1 MNRGKER
8 RALLEKAKK
17 IRYLLLDV
25 DGVMTNGTLY
35 FDENGKEVKGFSI
48 YDGHGI
54 NLLKDAD
61 IGVGII
67 SGRTSPV
74 VAWRASDLNIADV
87 HQGVRNKLSA
97 YEMILKKYRLK
108 DESVAY
114 IGDDLIDLPLLRRVG
129 FPIAVPN
136 AIDEVKKE
144 VDWVTKRMGGEG
156 AVREVI
162 DFILSAQREKKESA
176 SHASAREGRERKRR

>member
-1 MNRGKER
+1 
-8 RALLEKAKK
+8 
-17 IRYLLLDV
+17 
-25 DGVMTNGTLY
+25 
-35 FDENGKEVKGFSI
+35 GKEVKGFSI

-74 VAWRASDLNIADV
+74 VAWRAGDLKIADV

-136 AIDEVKKE
+136 AMDEVKKE
-144 VDWVTKRMGGEG
+144 VDWVTKRRGGEG

-162 DFILSAQREKKESA
+162 DFILSAQTQEKKKGPA
-176 SHASAREGRERKRR
+176 SFASAREGREKEGR